1 LFSIQDE
8 IGAGLILWHPKGA
21 RIRHLVEDFWKKE
34 HFKAGY
40 ELLYTPHV
48 GKAQLWETSGHL
60 GFYRENMYNAME
72 VEEQDYYIK
81 PMNCPFH
88 ILIYKSKLRSYR
100 ELPLRWAELGTVY
113 RYERSGVLH
122 GLMRVRGFTQDDAHL
137 MCTEEQMVGEIE
149 RVLTFC
155 LDILTSFGFKEYKLY
170 LSTKPKEKSVGDVA
184 KWESAQ
190 QALEQAIK
198 KVNLPFEI
206 DEGGGAFYG
215 PKIDLKIKDAIGREW
230 QCSTIQF
237 DFNLPE
243 RFDMT
248 YIGPDGNKHQP
259 YMIHRA
265 LFVSLERFFG
275 ILIEHYAGKF
285 PFWLAPVQ
293 VKILTISDKVH
304 AYANTVKDKL
314 LEAGIR
320 LEMDFANEKIG
331 AKIRTGI
338 NEKVPYLLIIGEKE
352 AAENKVAVRSR
363 DKGDLG
369 AVSVEN
375 LLEIMG

>member
-1 LFSIQDE
+1 
-8 IGAGLILWHPKGA
+8 
-21 RIRHLVEDFWKKE
+21 
-34 HFKAGY
+34 
-40 ELLYTPHV
+40 
-48 GKAQLWETSGHL
+48 
-60 GFYRENMYNAME
+60 
-72 VEEQDYYIK
+72 
-81 PMNCPFH
+81 
-88 ILIYKSKLRSYR
+88 
-100 ELPLRWAELGTVY
+100 
-113 RYERSGVLH
+113 
-122 GLMRVRGFTQDDAHL
+122 
-137 MCTEEQMVGEIE
+137 MVGEIE

-265 LFVSLERFFG
+265 LFGSLERFFG